1 MLFVTWKKKKKKK
14 KKKKV
19 AIKSL
24 QIKTRLFKSFAKTF
38 YLAFLILTFVVKG
51 IVT

>member
-14 KKKKV
+14 KTSPL
-19 AIKSL
+19 ISL